1 MEALWV
7 KYWGWEKQ
15 FGSMVTAA
23 RDALERS
30 PGNNHLRLLYG
41 ISLTM
46 FGKYT
51 EAITT
56 MEPLLYDN
64 QISLA
69 AASALSYAHNCCEV
83 VDREAVVQLDSKVKD
98 DLSRVSDV
106 AVCYAADFLLL
117 IEKFDS
123 ALEYIDRV
131 LSKNPNFTAALIIK
145 GWIEL
150 NKGRKSAAADCFR
163 SATSQEKQNI
173 EAVLG
178 EVKTLPYQEGLTRL
192 NQLIVR
198 FPKVSVP
205 LIEKAKLQLGI
216 KDWAQCLDTATRVL
230 SIDQNNL
237 FALQVRALHQVCVE
251 GHYEEAALGLR
262 RLAAVL
268 EQEEPTSHEL
278 PTNLA
283 KLFSCVSNR
292 NSSLLNETYRLAER
306 VISMAPH
313 LASSFNLIGYQCFLR
328 KRYSDATKY
337 YRSATKLDDSS
348 VEALTGLTIIQM
360 AQNGPNMQVQQQVEF
375 LVEVGV
381 LGHSCEGELLLL
393 RAQCDPAYATNY
405 LDHAFE
411 LHKVA
416 SSKYPFGPQYLI
428 NLNPDLLMRIADKYS
443 TGKENSNKSIV
454 VLKKIVEACPGLVD
468 AQLSLSK
475 RYLDVGESEN
485 AISTLRF
492 LLDQLDPT
500 CIDAHLIMAQLHI
513 DKGMFDQAEASL
525 ERALSFNLEVRERP
539 LYHLLLGT
547 VHRFHG
553 DHESC
558 INSLK
563 TALSINNERL
573 SAVEVGNLYLEMS
586 ESLMSQG
593 ELEEA
598 GKALKD
604 AGEKLRDTK
613 EEGRV
618 TIASAELALLKHDP
632 TLALTLLSSITP
644 THPFYIKAHMKM
656 ADIHLNVMKDGR
668 AYAECFRQLVETNPT
683 TDNLLMLGDAYL
695 AIQEP
700 EQAVETYEHA
710 LKKHPKDPKIACK
723 LGKVLVKTHQYG
735 KAIKSYREAGPDGCV
750 EMAEL
755 LLKLGQIDHA
765 NAALKDL
772 PLSVKAPLLAKVRE
786 KSGDVEGALQVLQEV
801 QEQMGRGDPEYAAKL
816 CHQMA
821 EYATLLRNYNSAI
834 SHYKRSLLYKPNDS
848 ATQIALAKLYMQVND
863 WNSCQTTCSSL
874 LNVEPNNEPALLML
888 ADLAFRR
895 VDFVGAGIHFA
906 QLLSRRP
913 AYWVALAR
921 LIEVKRRTA
930 QLCEA
935 RAFLEAAAAISPN
948 QPGLSYCTGLFDW
961 YNGNTN
967 SALHHFNCARNDQE
981 WGQQALHN
989 MVEICL
995 AGNEGTSTA
1004 MRLLKEMKPHSPDE
1018 ESNVR
1023 LLTDLVLL
1031 TSKEKSDIEQAMND
1045 LTALASQ
1052 ETLRVGATLGLATGY
1067 IQQKQVPR
1075 ARNVLK
1081 RVAKTPWQFE
1091 EAEYLERCWLLLADL
1106 HVQAGKHDQ
1115 ANELLKRVLAH
1126 NQACYRAHE
1135 LLGLVAE
1142 KEQKYV
1148 EAGNQ
1153 YQIAWKLGGENDPG
1167 LGFKLAF
1174 NLVKGKRYADAITTC
1189 HAVLRLNSDYPRIR
1203 KEVLEKAITHLR
1215 T

>member
-15 FGSMVTAA
+15 YGSMIMAA
-23 RDALERS
+23 RAALERS
-30 PGNNHLRLLYG
+30 PSNNHLRLLYG
-41 ISLTM
+41 TALALY
-46 FGKYT
+46 GKFT

-56 MEPLLYDN
+56 MEQLLYDN

-69 AASALSYAHNCCEV
+69 AALALSYAHNCCEV
-83 VDREAVVQLDSKVKD
+83 IDKEAVFQLDAKVKD
-98 DLSRVSDV
+98 GVNNASEL
-106 AVCYAADFLLL
+106 AMCYAADFLFIINKL
-117 IEKFDS
+117 ES
-123 ALEYIDRV
+123 ALDYTERV
-131 LSKNPNFTAALIIK
+131 LINNPNFTAALIVK
-145 GWIEL
+145 GWILL
-150 NKGRKSAAADCFR
+150 NKGKRSAAADCFKA
-163 SATSQEKQNI
+163 ATSQEKQNI

-178 EVKTLPYQEGLTRL
+178 EVKTLPYQEGITRL

-198 FPKVSVP
+198 FPKVTVP
-205 LIEKAKLQLGI
+205 LIEKAKLLLAV
-216 KDWAQCLDTATRVL
+216 KDWTQALDTATRVL
-230 SIDQNNL
+230 SLDQNNMY
-237 FALQVRALHQVCVE
+237 ALQIRALHQICVD
-251 GHYEEAALGLR
+251 GHYEEGALSLR
-262 RLAAVL
+262 RLVAVL
-268 EQEEPTSHEL
+268 EKEEPTSYEL
-278 PTNLA
+278 PSNMA
-283 KLFSCVSNR
+283 KLFSCISGR
-292 NSSLLNETYRLAER
+292 NSSVLNETYRLAER
-306 VISMAPH
+306 VLTLAPH
-313 LASSFNLIGYQCFLR
+313 LASSLNLIAHQSFLR
-328 KRYSDATKY
+328 ERYSDAAKY
-337 YRSATKLDDSS
+337 YRNATKLDDSS
-348 VEALTGLTIIQM
+348 VEALTGLTVVQM

-375 LVEVGV
+375 LIEVGV
-381 LGHSCEGELLLL
+381 SGFECEGELLLL
-393 RAQCDPAYATNY
+393 RAQCDPQDASNY

-411 LHKVA
+411 LHKAA
-416 SSKYPFGPQYLI
+416 SSKHPYGLKHLTL
-428 NLNPDLLMRIADKYS
+428 LNPYLLMRIANKYPNGVEGS
-443 TGKENSNKSIV
+443 KKSIA
-454 VLKKIVEACPGLVD
+454 VLKKVVEACPGLVD
-468 AQLSLSK
+468 AQLSLAK
-475 RYLDVGESEN
+475 RYLSLDENEN
-485 AISTLRF
+485 AINTLRL

-500 CIDAHLIMAQLHI
+500 NIDAHLIMAQLNI
-513 DKGMFDQAEASL
+513 DKGKYDQAESSL
-525 ERALSFNLEVRERP
+525 ERALSFNLEVREKP
-539 LYHLLLGT
+539 WYHLLLGT

-573 SAVEVGNLYLEMS
+573 SFIELGNLYLEMS
-586 ESLMSQG
+586 GSLMALGQ
-593 ELEEA
+593 LEEA
-598 GKALKD
+598 GKALQD
-604 AGEKLRDTK
+604 AGQKLRETH

-644 THPFYIKAHMKM
+644 KHPFYIQARMKM
-656 ADIHLNVMKDGR
+656 ADIHLHEMKDGR
-668 AYAECFRQLVETNPT
+668 AYAECFRQLVETNPST
-683 TDNLLMLGDAYL
+683 ENLIMLGDAYL

-700 EQAVETYEHA
+700 EQAVETYELA
-710 LKKHPKDPKIACK
+710 LRKNPKDASIACK
-723 LGKVLVKTHQYG
+723 LGKLLVKTHQYG
-735 KAIKSYREAGPDGCV
+735 KAIKSYREAGLEGSL
-750 EMAEL
+750 ELAEL
-755 LLKLGQIDHA
+755 LLKLGQTDHA

-786 KSGDVEGALQVLQEV
+786 KSGDIEGALQILQEV
-801 QEQMGRGDPEYAAKL
+801 QEQMGRGDPIFAAKL

-821 EYATLLRNYNSAI
+821 EYATMLRNYDSAI

-848 ATQIALAKLYMQVND
+848 VTQIALAKLYMQVND

-930 QLCEA
+930 QLPEA
-935 RAFLEAAAAISPN
+935 RGFLEAAAAAAPN
-948 QPGLSYCTGLFDW
+948 QPGLSYCTGLYDW
-961 YNGNTN
+961 YSGNTN
-967 SALHHFNCARNDQE
+967 SALHHFNCARNDPE

-995 AGNEGTSTA
+995 CGNEGGSTA

-1031 TSKEKSDIEQAMND
+1031 TSKEKSDIDQAMND

-1067 IQQKQVPR
+1067 IQQKQIPR

-1115 ANELLKRVLAH
+1115 ANELLRRVLTH
-1126 NQACYRAHE
+1126 NHACYRAHE

-1142 KEQKYV
+1142 KEQKYM
-1148 EAGNQ
+1148 EAGSQ
-1153 YQIAWKLGGENDPG
+1153 YQLAWKLGGENDPS

-1174 NLVKGKRYADAITTC
+1174 NLVKGKRYAEAITTC
-1189 HAVLRLNSDYPRIR
+1189 QAVLHLNSDYPRIR